1 MPIHA
6 YRMKLKQGKIDEFK
20 RRQSHLWPQ
29 LSRVLQHVG
38 IYDYSIFLDED
49 TLHLFAVLKLWPDHQ
64 MDTLSTHPVMR
75 RWWNYMADLVEVGP
89 DNRPRE
95 WPLKPTFHLA

>member
-6 YRMKLKQGKIDEFK
+6 VRMKLKPGMADEYK
-20 RRQSHLWPQ
+20 RRQQKVWPHL
-29 LSRVLQHVG
+29 SNVLRHVG
-38 IYDYSIFLDED
+38 IYDYSIFLDEE

-64 MDTLSTHPVMR
+64 LDSLSSHPVMN
-75 RWWNYMADLVEVGP
+75 RWWNYMADLMEVGA

-95 WPLKPTFHLA
+95 WPLESTFHFA